1 MLLHMADT
9 SQALGGA
16 SQTGGMRDTIRPAF
30 HADWANAEP
39 LAALRCTV
47 GVAVPLTV
55 AVAWLGPTAAS
66 FVAVGAFATGF
77 GSFQGAYRSRAAIML
92 LCNAGMAVSMFAG
105 SLAGHSTLAAT
116 IVGAAWGFAAGL
128 AVSLGPGAAFV
139 ALQSAIA
146 ALVAISY
153 PASFA
158 ESGWRALLV
167 VSGGLFQILL
177 VVSLWPLKRFRPE
190 RRLIAAAYRSIADFA
205 ATLSTR
211 SPEAPEPHTMAVTDT
226 VQLDP
231 HPLAR
236 TGERMVFQALLDE
249 AERIRES
256 LAALSIAS
264 PPLPE
269 PVAASVAALLREIG
283 DAVDEARAPEA
294 DDREWRTVET
304 ATPPQPAADARLET
318 LLGQLRAAFRL
329 AATPAAEPTAP
340 TRRARPVPALP
351 PIRDGLTTL
360 WANLSLDSS
369 ACRHGLRVAATIA
382 LATAAAH
389 ALDMPRGYWAS
400 ITVLLVLKPEF
411 GETYVRGVGRVV
423 GTLAGAGLVVALV
436 ATLGRQPA
444 AITPLLLVFVWSSY
458 LLFRVNYAVF
468 TLCIT
473 GYIVLLLYLAGVSG
487 TWAAEYRALN
497 TILGGALALAVY
509 RVWPTWEAGRV
520 GDAFA
525 TVADA
530 FSRDIARVLDTYVD
544 PVRWDVP
551 ALDETRTAARL
562 ARSNAEASVMRLLA
576 EPRRE
581 RFEPQLASSLVAA
594 FRRFAAG
601 GLALHAD
608 LQQRPPAVPELARL
622 RDQLT
627 SALGSVAF
635 ALRSGSP
642 PHPPA
647 PMRETF
653 LRTRESLS
661 PAVADA
667 LDLVIDSVDTAVALA
682 GKTGTA
688 RAQ

>member
-9 SQALGGA
+9 SQADGGTRATA
-16 SQTGGMRDTIRPAF
+16 SMRDTIRPAF
-30 HADWANAEP
+30 HVDWANAEP

-55 AVAWLGPTAAS
+55 AIAWLGPVAAS
-66 FVAVGAFATGF
+66 FVAVGAVATGF

-105 SLAGHSTLAAT
+105 SLAGYSTMAAA
-116 IVGAAWGFAAGL
+116 IVGAAWGFVAGL

-146 ALVAISY
+146 ALVAVAY

-158 ESGWRALLV
+158 ESAWRSLLV

-190 RRLIAAAYRSIADFA
+190 RRVIAAAYRSIAGFA
-205 ATLSTR
+205 ATLSTG
-211 SPEAPEPHTMAVTDT
+211 SPSAPEPHTMAETDA

-231 HPLAR
+231 HPLGR
-236 TGERMVFQALLDE
+236 SGERLVFQALLDE
-249 AERIRES
+249 AERLRES
-256 LAALSIAS
+256 LAALSIVS
-264 PPLPE
+264 PLPE

-294 DDREWRTVET
+294 DDREWGTVET
-304 ATPPQPAADARLET
+304 ATLPHPAGHARLEV

-329 AATPAAEPTAP
+329 AATPAAEPATPAR
-340 TRRARPVPALP
+340 RRAKPVPALP

-369 ACRHGLRVAATIA
+369 ACRHGLRLAATLA
-382 LATAAAH
+382 LAAAAAH
-389 ALDMPRGYWAS
+389 AFDMPRGYWAS

-411 GETYVRGVGRVV
+411 GETYVRGVGRIV

-436 ATLGRQPA
+436 ATLGRHPA
-444 AITPLLLVFVWSSY
+444 AITPLLLLFIWSGY
-458 LLFRVNYAVF
+458 LLFRVNYAAF

-487 TWAAEYRALN
+487 QWAAEYRALN
-497 TILGGALALAVY
+497 TILGGALALMVY
-509 RVWPTWEAGRV
+509 RVWPTWEARHV

-530 FSRDIARVLDTYVD
+530 FARDIARVLDTYVD
-544 PVRWDVP
+544 PVRWNVA

-608 LQQRPPAVPELARL
+608 LQQRPSAVPELAGL
-622 RDQLT
+622 RDQVA
-627 SALGSVAF
+627 SALASLA
-635 ALRSGSP
+635 ATLRSGSP
-642 PHPPA
+642 PDPVP

-653 LRTRESLS
+653 LRTRETLS
-661 PAVADA
+661 PAAADA
-667 LDLVIDSVDTAVALA
+667 LDLVIDSVETAVALA
-682 GKTGTA
+682 GKGGTA
-688 RAQ
+688 RAR

>member
-1 MLLHMADT
+1 MAD
-9 SQALGGA
+9 SSDAPGGTA
-16 SQTGGMRDTIRPAF
+16 ATGRMRDTIRPAF

-47 GVAVPLTV
+47 GVGVPLAAALV
-55 AVAWLGPTAAS
+55 WLGPVAAS
-66 FVAVGAFATGF
+66 FVAVGAVATGF

-105 SLAGHSTLAAT
+105 SLAGHSTPAAT

-146 ALVAISY
+146 ALVAVAY
-153 PASFA
+153 PASFG
-158 ESGWRALLV
+158 ESAWRSLLV
-167 VSGGLFQILL
+167 VGGGLFQILL

-190 RRLIAAAYRSIADFA
+190 RRLIAAAYRSIAAFA

-211 SPEAPEPHTMAVTDT
+211 APSAPEPHTMAVTDS

-256 LAALSIAS
+256 LAALSIVS

-269 PVAASVAALLREIG
+269 AVAASVAALLREIG
-283 DAVDEARAPEA
+283 DAVDAARAPEV
-294 DDREWRTVET
+294 DDREWRTVE
-304 ATPPQPAADARLET
+304 AAALPHPAAHARLEA
-318 LLGQLRAAFRL
+318 LLSQLRAAFRL
-329 AATPAAEPTAP
+329 AATPAAEPSAP

-360 WANLSLDSS
+360 WANLSLDSA
-369 ACRHGLRVAATIA
+369 ACRHGLRLAATLA
-382 LATAAAH
+382 LAAAAAH
-389 ALDMPRGYWAS
+389 AFDVPRGYWAS

-411 GETYVRGVGRVV
+411 GETYVRGVGRIV

-436 ATLGRQPA
+436 AALGRHPA

-487 TWAAEYRALN
+487 RMAAEYRALN

-525 TVADA
+525 LVADA
-530 FSRDIARVLDTYVD
+530 FARDIERVLDAYID
-544 PVRWDVP
+544 PPRWNVA
-551 ALDETRTAARL
+551 ALDESRTMARL

-622 RDQLT
+622 RDQVG
-627 SALGSVAF
+627 SALASLAA

-642 PHPPA
+642 PDPVP

-661 PAVADA
+661 PAAADA
-667 LDLVIDSVDTAVALA
+667 LDLVIDSVETAVALA
-682 GKTGTA
+682 GKSGTA
-688 RAQ
+688 PAR

>member
-1 MLLHMADT
+1 MADT
-9 SQALGGA
+9 SYAGGDPIA
-16 SQTGGMRDTIRPAF
+16 AGGLRDTIRPAF
-30 HADWANAEP
+30 HVDWANAEP

-55 AVAWLGPTAAS
+55 ALAWLGPVAAS
-66 FVAVGAFATGF
+66 FVAAGAIATGF

-105 SLAGHSTLAAT
+105 SLAGYSTLAAA

-139 ALQSAIA
+139 ALQSAIT
-146 ALVAISY
+146 ALVAVAY
-153 PASFA
+153 PASFT
-158 ESGWRALLV
+158 ESAWRALLA
-167 VSGGLFQILL
+167 VSGGLFQVFL

-205 ATLSTR
+205 VTLSSR
-211 SPEAPEPHTMAVTDT
+211 SPSAPEPHTMAATDA

-231 HPLAR
+231 HPLGR
-236 TGERMVFQALLDE
+236 SGERLVFQALLDE

-256 LAALSIAS
+256 LAALSIVS

-283 DAVDEARAPEA
+283 DAVDTARAPEA
-294 DDREWRTVET
+294 DDREWNTLET
-304 ATPPQPAADARLET
+304 AALPQPAHERLET

-329 AATPAAEPTAP
+329 AATPAAEPAAS

-369 ACRHGLRVAATIA
+369 ACRHGLRLAATLA
-382 LATAAAH
+382 LAAAVSQAF
-389 ALDMPRGYWAS
+389 DVPRGYWAS

-411 GETYVRGVGRVV
+411 GETYVRGVGRIV
-423 GTLAGAGLVVALV
+423 GTLLGAGLVVALV
-436 ATLGRQPA
+436 ALLGGHPA
-444 AITPLLLVFVWSSY
+444 AITPLLLAFVWSSY

-468 TLCIT
+468 TVCIT

-487 TWAAEYRALN
+487 RMAAEYRALN

-509 RVWPTWEAGRV
+509 RLWPTWEARHV

-544 PVRWDVP
+544 PVRWNVP

-608 LQQRPPAVPELARL
+608 LQQRPSAVPELARL

-642 PHPPA
+642 PHPAA
-647 PMRETF
+647 PMRDTF
-653 LRTRESLS
+653 LRMREHLS